1 LTSFAADFGLDAQV
15 RLGPH
20 VVLGTFI
27 LFCRIG
33 ACLMLMPGFSSPQIP
48 VQMRLFLALAVT
60 LSMTPLLLSHVPPE
74 AIGEE
79 PLAALQ
85 FIATELLVGAVI
97 GALGRLFLLALETM
111 AMAGAMAISLSNPF
125 GVVAEEAS
133 EVLPPFVSLV
143 TMSATAL
150 IFIADLHWEV
160 FRGLAA
166 SYDALPIKGTF
177 DANFS
182 LLQFSK
188 MLAQTFE
195 IALRIS
201 APFII
206 YSVIIQI
213 AVSIINRV
221 TPHVSIYF
229 ISTPFVIVGGLFLTY
244 LTIKSYLD
252 QFVLGLSAWLS
263 AG

>member
-1 LTSFAADFGLDAQV
+1 LTSFATDFGLDPQV
-15 RLGPH
+15 KLGPH
-20 VVLGTFI
+20 IVLGTFI
-27 LFCRIG
+27 LFCRIS

-60 LSMTPLLLSHVPPE
+60 LSLTPLLLSHLPPQ
-74 AIGEE
+74 AISEE

-85 FIATELLVGAVI
+85 YIATELLVGASI

-111 AMAGAMAISLSNPF
+111 AMAGAMAIGLSNPF
-125 GVVAEEAS
+125 GMLMEGEMV
-133 EVLPPFVSLV
+133 PPFVSLV

-150 IFIADLHWEV
+150 IFITDLHWEV
-160 FRGLAA
+160 FRGIAA

-206 YSVIIQI
+206 YTVIIQI
-213 AVSIINRV
+213 TVSIINRV